1 MKKCPNCDAELSDGA
16 TFCPI
21 CNRVIETSQEQ
32 RKYDSYYDDVTVID
46 AKEVEKKKLG
56 SGAALK
62 IGLVVGGLVVVLA
75 GCITV
80 LCLL

>member
-1 MKKCPNCDAELSDGA
+1 MKKCPNCEAELHDTA

-21 CNRVIETSQEQ
+21 CNRVIETSKEQ
-32 RKYDSYYDDVTVID
+32 RKYDSYYDDIIVID

-56 SGAALK
+56 SGVALK
-62 IGLVVGGLVVVLA
+62 IGIVVGGLALA
-75 GCITV
+75 LAVCITV